1 MKERK
6 IRLQSVEDAKKF
18 VQITTECDFDVD
30 LYDNSIVVDAKSII
44 GVLSMDLRHV
54 LIVRYA
60 GENKNLEAFLDE
72 HMNGIEKI
80 A

>member
-18 VQITTECDFDVD
+18 VTLTTEFDFDVD

-54 LIVRYA
+54 LTVKYI
-60 GENKNLEAFLDE
+60 GENEKLEAFLDE
-72 HMNGIEKI
+72 HMKGVEKI

>member
-18 VQITTECDFDVD
+18 VTLTTECDFDVD

-54 LIVRYA
+54 LTVRYS
-60 GENKNLEAFLDE
+60 GENEELEAFLDE
-72 HMNGIEKI
+72 HMKGIEKI

>member
-6 IRLQSVEDAKKF
+6 IRLLSVEDAKNF
-18 VQITTECDFDVD
+18 VKVTTGCDFDVD
-30 LYDNSIVVDAKSII
+30 LYDNSIMIDAKSII

-54 LIVRYA
+54 LTVRYS
-60 GENKNLEAFLDE
+60 GENEELEAFLDDN
-72 HMNGIEKI
+72 MKGIEKI

>member
-6 IRLQSVEDAKKF
+6 IRLLSVEDAKNF
-18 VQITTECDFDVD
+18 VKVTSTCDFDVD
-30 LYDNSIVVDAKSII
+30 LYDNSVMIDAKSII

-54 LIVRYA
+54 LTVRYS
-60 GENKNLEAFLDE
+60 GENDKLEAFLDE
-72 HMNGIEKI
+72 HIKGVEKI